1 MAEQSRSFRKFILD
15 PKSSVMTYIADN
27 IPQAHQQG
35 EPGHGSSHES
45 YITGQ
50 QADTHDPNRIHQN
63 LGQSHANLSSSS
75 FGHSQD
81 SYQPNSA
88 ISQSSFPQPTYAQ
101 QAQYPQV
108 PLGQAYIASNLSQ
121 PVPKPANNP
130 IVQSIPRPDPPQWQ
144 VGGQNSMQDPV
155 GHNNAQ
161 SVNSSITGPPPAGAR
176 RVTSPQSAQRQ
187 YHRMILDFERAKN
200 VFSVAQSR
208 EAVVIPSPRV
218 NKLTGNQNTI
228 SKQWLQPPMSLKRSR
243 EGYGAC
249 GSNMPGSLRALPKQ
263 ATSLSSLDGRRNL
276 SFGPILCLTFR
287 KGIFIL

>member
-27 IPQAHQQG
+27 IPQTHQQG
-35 EPGHGSSHES
+35 EPGQGSSNES
-45 YITGQ
+45 YINGQ
-50 QADTHDPNRIHQN
+50 QTDTHDPNRIQQN

-81 SYQPNSA
+81 LYQPNPA

-101 QAQYPQV
+101 QAQNPQV

-121 PVPKPANNP
+121 PAHKPADNP

-144 VGGQNSMQDPV
+144 VGLQNLMHDHL

-161 SVNSSITGPPPAGAR
+161 SVNSLLSGPPPAGAR

-187 YHRMILDFERAKN
+187 YHRMILDFDRAKN

-208 EAVVIPSPRV
+208 KAVVVSSPD
-218 NKLTGNQNTI
+218 
-228 SKQWLQPPMSLKRSR
+228 S
-243 EGYGAC
+243 
-249 GSNMPGSLRALPKQ
+249 
-263 ATSLSSLDGRRNL
+263 TS
-276 SFGPILCLTFR
+276 
-287 KGIFIL
+287 